1 MTEPTTAMALPAC
14 ARCGDPIAAP
24 YPTRI
29 VGEPYHAACARSEEA
44 ERMHLIVCQRCAS
57 LVGPDEA
64 VLTHGDATGIY
75 CLGCWAVHYPHE
87 DATLMSV
94 LIAEQNRSGEE

>member
-1 MTEPTTAMALPAC
+1 MTERTTPC

-24 YPTRI
+24 YPVLI
-29 VGEPYHAACARSEEA
+29 VGQPYHRTCATSEEA
-44 ERMHLIVCQRCAS
+44 ERLG
-57 LVGPDEA
+57 LVACLHCHDLFPPEEA

-75 CLGCWAVHYPHE
+75 CLGCWAVHYPRE

-94 LIAEQNRSGEE
+94 VIAEQNRSGEE